1 MVEYRILGPVAA
13 VDHGHE
19 VDLGGLRERVLLA
32 RLLLSAGR
40 VVPADTLA
48 HDLWSGQPPPH
59 SSATLRV
66 YVSRLRRA
74 LGDAAQALITQ
85 PPGYRLAIEQDELD
99 ATRFTALVQGALA
112 DLAAGRAE
120 AAATGLRQALDL
132 WRGEP
137 LADMADL
144 PFARAE
150 VARLEEARLTAV
162 ESRIE
167 ADLASGR
174 HVELAAELDGLVADH
189 PLRERLAGQRML
201 ALYRCGRQAQALA
214 AYEELRERLAEELG
228 IDPSPQLQ
236 RLRLSIL
243 RQDAELDWQ
252 RADGD
257 SEPAGP
263 PAPSGAGGVDRRPAP
278 SGTGG
283 VDGRPAPSGTGG
295 VDGRPAPEATAARA
309 DRETVLEAAGA
320 GAGAARPG
328 FRLPAQTTSFIGR
341 EGELATITE
350 LLGLSRLVTLTGP
363 SGSGKSRLA
372 LRVAEQVGSRPADGA
387 CLVEL
392 APVIQPDLVVFAVAR
407 ALSVAEVP
415 GEPLA
420 QAVVAVMRDREA
432 LLVLDNCEHL
442 LDPVAELASALLQAC
457 PGLRILATS
466 QSKLNVPGEAT
477 WPIPPLTLPPATADA
492 DSTAG
497 SESVR
502 LFCDRAKLAR
512 PLFALTPSNAADVRD
527 ICRRLD
533 GIPLAIELAAARVG
547 ALTTRQLASRL
558 DDRFRVLTGGSRAG
572 LPRHRTLE
580 AAIEW
585 SYELLTPTERVC
597 LRRLAAFSGG
607 CTIEA
612 AEAACA
618 DAELPVDLV
627 FETVATLIDRSLLT
641 TEERAGSM
649 RYGMLE
655 SIRHYAGR
663 RLDESGERPAVE
675 HRAWDWL
682 RQVVNEADLEGPDQV
697 AWLEVLEAEQDNV
710 RAALDLALNQSH
722 GGQGSPDLAFALELA
737 GAMAPYWAA
746 RGPVALG
753 RRWLKAALHAPAEH
767 AVSDGTDS
775 RSRAIALDGA
785 AMLASVEAD
794 HDAAQRYLTESLAI
808 WRELGD
814 VPKIALCLGELGA
827 IAHIRSDYLAAGA
840 LYAEALE
847 LAQQAGYTQQMAR
860 CLSGLGR
867 IALHGNDLAGAE
879 AYYEQSMAVFESVG
893 DLRRTTLV
901 LGNLGVVAI
910 HAGDLALARQR
921 LEAHLR
927 NAQLLGDRKLIG
939 GALTNLGMVCY
950 DSGDFDRAAELHRQ
964 ALRMAEDHG
973 DRRLEQV
980 ALINLGLVAVARGDY
995 EEARSLHRRALA
1007 LAATVGEPRAIA
1019 ESIEELA
1026 QAEAAA
1032 GNAGRAAVLIG
1043 ASQALRAAID
1053 SPIPQSDLGRFD
1065 AAKAVAVAQLG
1076 EDRFAELRESGSALT
1091 TEAVLEFASSDQQP

>member
-13 VDHGHE
+13 VDHGHD

-48 HDLWSGQPPPH
+48 HDLWSGEPPPH
-59 SSATLRV
+59 SAATLRV

-85 PPGYRLAIEQDELD
+85 PPGYRLAVEQDQLD
-99 ATRFTALVQGALA
+99 ATRFTTLVQAALA
-112 DLAAGRAE
+112 DLASGRAQ
-120 AAATGLRQALDL
+120 AAAAGLRQALGL
-132 WRGEP
+132 WQGEP

-162 ESRIE
+162 ESRVE
-167 ADLASGR
+167 ADLACGR

-214 AYEELRERLAEELG
+214 AHEELRERLADELG

-236 RLRLSIL
+236 RLQLSIL
-243 RQDAELDWQ
+243 RQDPELDWH

-257 SEPAGP
+257 SESAGQPGVGTAAGP
-263 PAPSGAGGVDRRPAP
+263 APRGEGRAAGQPAPK
-278 SGTGG
+278 
-283 VDGRPAPSGTGG
+283 
-295 VDGRPAPEATAARA
+295 ATAAPA
-309 DRETVLEAAGA
+309 SHEAVLEPAGA
-320 GAGAARPG
+320 GPGRPG

-341 EGELATITE
+341 EGELATIDE

-372 LRVAEQVGSRPADGA
+372 LRVAEQVGRRHADGA

-420 QAVVAVMRDREA
+420 EAVVAAMRDREA

-442 LDPVAELASALLQAC
+442 LDPVAELTSALLQAC
-457 PGLRILATS
+457 PRLRILATS

-477 WPIPPLTLPPATADA
+477 WPIPPLTLPAATADA

-502 LFCDRAKLAR
+502 LFCDRARLAR

-612 AEAACA
+612 AEAACS
-618 DAELPVDLV
+618 DDELPVDLV

-655 SIRHYAGR
+655 SIRHYAAR
-663 RLDESGERPAVE
+663 RLDESGERAAVE

-682 RQVVNEADLEGPDQV
+682 RQVVSEADLEGPDQV
-697 AWLEVLEAEQDNV
+697 AWLEVLEAEQGNV

-753 RRWLKAALHAPAEH
+753 RRWIEAALDRAAPSRPAPSRPAPGGPAPAGDD
-767 AVSDGTDS
+767 ADL

-794 HDAAQRYLTESLAI
+794 HDAAQRYLIESLAI

-814 VPKIALCLGELGA
+814 VPKIARCLGELGA
-827 IAHIRSDYLAAGA
+827 VAHIRSDYLAAGA

-847 LAQQAGYTQQMAR
+847 LAQQAGYTQQIAR

-879 AYYEQSMAVFESVG
+879 AYYEQSMAVFESIG
-893 DLRRTTLV
+893 DVRRTTLV

-910 HAGDLALARQR
+910 HVGDLALARQR

-980 ALINLGLVAVARGDY
+980 ALINLGLVAVATGDY
-995 EEARSLHRRALA
+995 AEARALHRRALA

-1032 GNAGRAAVLIG
+1032 GNPGRAAVLIG

-1065 AAKAVAVAQLG
+1065 AAKASAVAALG
-1076 EDRFAELRESGSALT
+1076 ADRFGELSESGSLLSIA
-1091 TEAVLEFASSDQQP
+1091 EILEFAQSDQRP

>member
-48 HDLWSGQPPPH
+48 HDLWSGEPPPH

-85 PPGYRLAIEQDELD
+85 PPGYRLAIEQTELD

-112 DLAAGRAE
+112 DLASGRAE
-120 AAATGLRQALDL
+120 AAAAGLRQALDL

-167 ADLASGR
+167 ADLACGR

-189 PLRERLAGQRML
+189 PLREHLAGQRML

-214 AYEELRERLAEELG
+214 AYEELRERLADELG

-263 PAPSGAGGVDRRPAP
+263 PAPPGAGGVD
-278 SGTGG
+278 GQ
-283 VDGRPAPSGTGG
+283 
-295 VDGRPAPEATAARA
+295 PAPEATAARA
-309 DRETVLEAAGA
+309 GRETVLEAAGA
-320 GAGAARPG
+320 GAARPG
-328 FRLPAQTTSFIGR
+328 SRLPAQTTSFIGR

-372 LRVAEQVGSRPADGA
+372 LRVAEQVGGRPADGA

-415 GEPLA
+415 GESLA
-420 QAVVAVMRDREA
+420 QAIVAVMRDREA

-457 PGLRILATS
+457 PGMRILATS

-477 WPIPPLTLPPATADA
+477 WPIPPLTLPSATADA

-655 SIRHYAGR
+655 SIRHYAAR

-682 RQVVNEADLEGPDQV
+682 RQVVSEADLEGPDQV
-697 AWLEVLEAEQDNV
+697 AWLEVLEAEQGNV

-753 RRWLKAALHAPAEH
+753 RRWLEAAIYGPAEH
-767 AVSDGTDS
+767 AASDGADS

-827 IAHIRSDYLAAGA
+827 IAHIRSDYLAARA

-879 AYYEQSMAVFESVG
+879 AYYEQSMAVFELIG

-950 DSGDFDRAAELHRQ
+950 DSGDLDRAAELHRQ

-1032 GNAGRAAVLIG
+1032 GNAGRAAVLMG